1 VPTTWLWTAMLL
13 VGLAVAAATL
23 AVTSLILVA
32 RMLLGVRRSEPD
44 PPAAG
49 VCPATATTR
58 IIKPN
63 LTRRASGNGE
73 RVADGGHI

>member
-1 VPTTWLWTAMLL
+1 MVPTTWLWTAMLL

-49 VCPATATTR
+49 RLRSSSNGHHKDHQAQPH
-58 IIKPN
+58 PE
-63 LTRRASGNGE
+63 GE
-73 RVADGGHI
+73 RQW